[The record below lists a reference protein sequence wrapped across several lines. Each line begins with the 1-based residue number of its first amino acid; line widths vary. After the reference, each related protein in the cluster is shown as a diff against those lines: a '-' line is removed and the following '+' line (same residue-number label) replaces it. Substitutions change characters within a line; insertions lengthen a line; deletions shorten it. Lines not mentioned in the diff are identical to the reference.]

1 MLEQHPPTTHI
12 SDNEREAIL
21 ATRYDSPVA
30 LVPPEVRNALVRVLE
45 YVGPDEKADWDHSG
59 RSDAH
64 IWPAIRTVWD
74 RLGQRR
80 TDDGTRG

>member
-1 MLEQHPPTTHI
+1 MLEQHPADHPHR

-30 LVPPEVRNALVRVLE
+30 LVPPEVRTTPSSGVLE

-64 IWPAIRTVWD
+64 IWPAIRTVCGLAA
-74 RLGQRR
+74 RPAKN
-80 TDDGTRG
+80 